1 MSIIGSFVSPAMGM
15 MSQVSAF
22 GTISQN
28 IVNLNTGGHKAVDTR
43 FSTLLASNIG
53 GQGDTGGVRVIR
65 RNLISTQ
72 GRTLTT
78 TNPLDVSINGS
89 GMFVLQS
96 KLTGGDTFYSRDG
109 AFQVSTALKGSATVN
124 GQNVTINQG
133 YLVDKNGMFLQGFL
147 PDSNGDFPTTGGTL
161 SSLRVD
167 RFAFSSDAAATTT
180 AELSVIL
187 PAEATVGATH
197 SASAS
202 VFDPTGATKSFE
214 FTWTKLAAN
223 NQWTLSISPK
233 NGTSSST
240 TTVTFDENGNLPSG
254 TNLTVAI
261 NWDDSQT
268 SSIVMDISNSIQL
281 GNNFQ
286 YSNFQRNGRVPGDL
300 ERVSFDAKGH
310 LVGSFSNGTVRNL
323 YKLPLAVF
331 PNPDGLIMEQGN
343 LFSISTL
350 SGVPVLAQAA
360 PDGFGVFTPY
370 SQELSNTNLANEF
383 TKMIM
388 AQQAYNS
395 SASVFK
401 TVDEMIRTA
410 AGLKT

>member
-1 MSIIGSFVSPAMGM
+1 MSILGLFVSPAMGM
-15 MSQVSAF
+15 MSQASAF

-28 IVNLNTGGHKAVDTR
+28 IINLNTGGHRAVDTR
-43 FSTLLASNIG
+43 FSTMLASNIG
-53 GQGDTGGVRVIR
+53 GQRDIGGVRAIR
-65 RNLISTQ
+65 KNLISTQ
-72 GRTLTT
+72 GRTLAT

-96 KLTGGDTFYSRDG
+96 KLSGGDTFYSRDG
-109 AFQVSTALKGSATVN
+109 AFQVATPLKGTATVN
-124 GQNVTINQG
+124 GQNVTIDQG
-133 YLVDKNGMFLQGFL
+133 YLIDKNGMFLQGFL
-147 PDSNGDFPTTGGTL
+147 PDSAGNFPTTGGTL
-161 SSLRVD
+161 TSLRVD
-167 RFAFSSDAAATTT
+167 RFAFSSDSAATTT
-180 AELSVIL
+180 AELTVIL
-187 PAEATVGATH
+187 PAEATLGATH
-197 SASAS
+197 SATTTI
-202 VFDPTGATKSFE
+202 FDGTGATKSFD
-214 FTWTKLAAN
+214 FIWTKLAAN

-240 TTVTFDENGNLPSG
+240 KTVTFDQNGDLPAS
-254 TNLTVAI
+254 TNMTVAI

-268 SSIVMDISNSIQL
+268 SSIVMDISDSIQL

-286 YSNFQRNGRVPGDL
+286 FFNFQKNGRIPGDL
-300 ERVSFDAKGH
+300 ERVNFDANGH

-343 LFSISTL
+343 LFSISTT
-350 SGVPVLAQAA
+350 SGVPILAQAS
-360 PDGFGVFTPY
+360 PDGFGVFTPF
-370 SQELSNTNLANEF
+370 SQELSNTNIANEF

-410 AGLKT
+410 TSLKT